1 MKEYVK
7 NPEYDSSKTA
17 QSYLKKDRGLFFYF
31 RHMCMRMQSHFITL
45 IDHQKLP
52 KVFIHGNPHTENYV
66 ITDKGA
72 GMVDFDRSRIGA
84 YAWDIV
90 RFLSSVS
97 LKRAEENTPFLSPT
111 VLEYFKE
118 GYIRGF
124 EAHKMPY
131 KEVSK
136 TLDRAE
142 FEIWYETTREY
153 LAANVKWAKEMRKSP
168 VKPDNKL
175 MVKILEDYLKSRKE
189 EDLLKDYVIEEAGK
203 AKGTFGNKRILV
215 ALAPKKNQAKDKILI
230 ELKTVYQDED
240 NKYYFNPFKHHGLR
254 MIKASELY
262 APNIEERLGYATH
275 KGQEYWGRE
284 IPSKSAKIKDKLNE
298 FEQVDISYS
307 VATQLG
313 KAHRQSLEKDVKA
326 NDLAKHFLSHY
337 DLFVALAMQM
347 NLELTQAY
355 RKYVEDLQKATEE
368 SVIEPNPEAVD
379 ER

>member
-1 MKEYVK
+1 
-7 NPEYDSSKTA
+7 
-17 QSYLKKDRGLFFYF
+17 
-31 RHMCMRMQSHFITL
+31 
-45 IDHQKLP
+45 
-52 KVFIHGNPHTENYV
+52 
-66 ITDKGA
+66 
-72 GMVDFDRSRIGA
+72 
-84 YAWDIV
+84 
-90 RFLSSVS
+90 

-142 FEIWYETTREY
+142 FEIWYDTTREY
-153 LAANVKWAKEMRKSP
+153 LDANVKWAKEMRKSP
-168 VKPDNKL
+168 IKSDNKL

-189 EDLLKDYVIEEAGK
+189 EDLLKEYVIEEAGR

-215 ALAPKKNQAKDKILI
+215 ALEPKKNQVKDKILI